1 MTSSILSSPLEL
13 WASTTRRVSP
23 REPPS
28 KDLTLTCSPEP
39 GGQSSPALSPAPS
52 PAPPCGAPPT
62 EDR

>member
-28 KDLTLTCSPEP
+28 KDLTLTRSPEP
-39 GGQSSPALSPAPS
+39 GGQSSPAPS